1 MTVSQPD
8 GDGQSS
14 SLALLIWMMIT
25 IMPQPLPPR
34 RPGPCVATIV
44 TATSSGWR
52 GERRMKPCVQLR
64 STRMELHKRRP
75 RDGRGGE
82 DGNSWSVEDII
93 YSKKSGI
100 HGCSVH
106 ERCYLSSFSPQQYVR
121 VKYCCIFQA

>member
-25 IMPQPLPPR
+25 TMPQPLPPR
-34 RPGPCVATIV
+34 CPGPCVAAIV

-64 STRMELHKRRP
+64 STRMELDKRRP
-75 RDGRGGE
+75 RDGRGGGE
-82 DGNSWSVEDII
+82 GRMGTVGAWRI
-93 YSKKSGI
+93 
-100 HGCSVH
+100 
-106 ERCYLSSFSPQQYVR
+106 SFIQ
-121 VKYCCIFQA
+121 KNLGFMGALFMKGAI